1 MFRQPDLHERELPM
15 KVALLVMASLLV
27 MCGGHVN
34 DALDP
39 QARVVQLTVDETKRL
54 CDWEAAAYGGYGG
67 VVGCDSGAA
76 TAGGPVDQA
85 SCVSD
90 LVQSNG
96 SYPDCPLTV
105 DQFEK
110 CITFG
115 LQFQC
120 VDAPAS
126 MPDPC
131 VVGMSPACS
140 G

>member
-1 MFRQPDLHERELPM
+1 MRIA
-15 KVALLVMASLLV
+15 VLLMVSFLV

-34 DALDP
+34 DGLDP
-39 QARVVQLTVDETKRL
+39 QARVVQLTVDQTKRL

-67 VVGCDSGAA
+67 SVGCDGSIGSVAVA
-76 TAGGPVDQA
+76 IGPVDQA

-120 VDAPAS
+120 VTAPAS

>member
-1 MFRQPDLHERELPM
+1 M
-15 KVALLVMASLLV
+15 KVVAFVVASSLLV

-34 DALDP
+34 DVLDP
-39 QARVVQLTVDETKRL
+39 EARVVQLSADQTKRL

-67 VVGCDSGAA
+67 SVGCDGGAGGGA
-76 TAGGPVDQA
+76 GPVDQA

-90 LVQSNG
+90 LLQYNVT
-96 SYPDCPLTV
+96 YADCPLTV

-110 CITFG
+110 CITFE

-120 VDAPAS
+120 VDAPAT

>member
-1 MFRQPDLHERELPM
+1 M
-15 KVALLVMASLLV
+15 KVALLLVMASLLV

-39 QARVVQLTVDETKRL
+39 QARFDQLSANELKPL
-54 CDWEAAAYGGYGG
+54 CDWLAAAYGGYGRNIG
-67 VVGCDSGAA
+67 GCDDSSINPSINLNL
-76 TAGGPVDQA
+76 GPQDQA
-85 SCVSD
+85 SCVSVY
-90 LVQSNG
+90 LQG
-96 SYPDCPLTV
+96 QASYPDCTMTV

-110 CITFG
+110 CITFQ

-120 VDAPAS
+120 VDAPAT

-131 VVGMSPACS
+131 VIAETPACS

>member
-1 MFRQPDLHERELPM
+1 M

-39 QARVVQLTVDETKRL
+39 QARVEQLSGDQLKRL
-54 CDWEAAAYGGYGG
+54 CDWWAAGYGGYGG
-67 VVGCDSGAA
+67 SVGCDGSDGAA
-76 TAGGPVDQA
+76 DGPVDQA
-85 SCVSD
+85 SCVSMS
-90 LVQSNG
+90 LQTEAI
-96 SYPDCPLTV
+96 YPNCTITV

-110 CITFG
+110 CITFR

-120 VDAPAS
+120 VDAPAT

-131 VVGMSPACS
+131 VVYQSPGCS
-140 G
+140 P